1 MSQSESFEMEAVPMA
16 TNAVTPR
23 AAARLCARQRELA
36 DRLSRLNLDV
46 TRANDPLVQDFPDQA
61 LQRQNDEVIDR
72 LRAVTEWELD
82 QIDSALAQIASGSYG
97 RCQRCSD
104 AIEPTRLEVV
114 PHASL
119 CGVCARSIG
128 P

>member
-1 MSQSESFEMEAVPMA
+1 MNQCEPFEMGIAPMA
-16 TNAVTPR
+16 RMAPR

-36 DRLSRLNLDV
+36 DRLGRLNRDV
-46 TRANDPLVQDFPDQA
+46 QRVNDPLVQDFPDQA

-82 QIDSALAQIASGSYG
+82 QIDSALAQIASGNYG
-97 RCQRCSD
+97 RCERCSD
-104 AIEPTRLEVV
+104 SIEPARLEVI
-114 PHASL
+114 PHALL
-119 CGVCARSIG
+119 CGPCARSTR